1 MVARQHNG
9 IFDIFKNLQGPKVYL
24 CARFGCL
31 PLDGLGRVHRQI
43 NKRTD
48 RDLVYYGQNIVLVSV
63 SLTCF
68 RADIILS
75 EDNQPML
82 L

>member
-43 NKRTD
+43 NKRTG
-48 RDLVYYGQNIVLVSV
+48 RDIVLVSV

-68 RADIILS
+68 RPDIILS